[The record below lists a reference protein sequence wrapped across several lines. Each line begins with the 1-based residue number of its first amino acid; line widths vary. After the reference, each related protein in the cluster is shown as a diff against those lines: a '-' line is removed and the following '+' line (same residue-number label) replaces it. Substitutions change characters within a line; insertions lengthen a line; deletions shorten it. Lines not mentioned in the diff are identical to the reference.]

1 MIPDFGQLSLP
12 LNLAI
17 FAIAAVAV
25 WVGGTRVADFADE
38 LARRFNLSHAVL
50 GLFLLAGV
58 TSLPEV
64 ATSFTAASAGN
75 ADLAVNNLLGSV
87 VMQVVWLALADL
99 AFGKRALTSL
109 VPDSL
114 VMLQGALVII
124 LLSLVSIAV
133 TVGDIML
140 FSAGAWSWGLLGAAI
155 YCLVK
160 LAGTDRQRK
169 PWVVNPDDPVV
180 AEEAAAHDDMPRTH
194 RDKGSFLLLTQLA
207 LFAALILVAGY
218 TVASVG
224 AAIAGQSGLGQ
235 SFVGFALLAIATSL
249 PEAST
254 VFATV
259 RRGFYTMAISDI
271 LGTNIL
277 NVALIAGVDLIDAAD
292 PVLNRVGMF
301 SALAAGLGITVTAL
315 LLMGLA
321 ERADRTVWRM
331 GIDSLLILV
340 VYAGGLVL
348 LFQLRGGA

>member
-17 FAIAAVAV
+17 FAIAAMAV

-38 LARRFNLSHAVL
+38 LARRYNLSHAVL

-75 ADLAVNNLLGSV
+75 ADLAVNNLLGSIV
-87 VMQVVWLALADL
+87 IQVVLLALADVI
-99 AFGKRALTSL
+99 FGKRALTSM
-109 VPDSL
+109 VPDPL
-114 VMLQGALVII
+114 VMLQGALNVI
-124 LLSLVSIAV
+124 LLSVVTVAV
-133 TVGDIML
+133 TVGDVLL
-140 FSAGAWSWGLLGAAI
+140 FGAGAWSWGLLGASV

-160 LAGTDRQRK
+160 LAESDRERK
-169 PWVVNPDDPVV
+169 PWVVNPDDREV
-180 AEEAAAHDDMPRTH
+180 AEKSEVDDDVPRKHEDTGHGLLFTLLAA
-194 RDKGSFLLLTQLA
+194 
-207 LFAALILVAGY
+207 FAALILVAGFI
-218 TVASVG
+218 VARVG
-224 AAIAGQSGLGQ
+224 EVIAEQSGLGQ
-235 SFVGFALLAIATSL
+235 SFVGFALVALTTSL

-254 VFATV
+254 VYATV

-277 NVALIAGVDLIDAAD
+277 NVALIAGVDLIDSD
-292 PVLNRVGMF
+292 EPVLNRVGDF
-301 SALAAGLGITVTAL
+301 SALAAGLGITVTGL